1 MLIKSFDVQGWGS
14 GEGEHSCSRE
24 GPWVPSSAQRN
35 KKELISFLLQS
46 TWRASKKCMPW
57 QKCFCCKRKV
67 WRGGECHILPTKV
80 QQQQPSSY
88 SPVRDAWDCICP
100 FPLSSIRTFQNGG
113 HWMYPSGLFLET
125 ESPSASQADP
135 ELAFTPGCPGT
146 RDSLPSLSLSNA
158 WIRGMS
164 RHAWL
169 RS

>member
-1 MLIKSFDVQGWGS
+1 
-14 GEGEHSCSRE
+14 
-24 GPWVPSSAQRN
+24 
-35 KKELISFLLQS
+35 
-46 TWRASKKCMPW
+46 MPW
-57 QKCFCCKRKV
+57 QKCFCCKRKG

-88 SPVRDAWDCICP
+88 SPVRDVWAGICP

-125 ESPSASQADP
+125 GSPSASQADP

-164 RHAWL
+164 QPCLAALLRHWKREIKWVSKARVLHTLYFSWGRDCTVKKL
-169 RS
+169 SQGLGI